1 MYCTESKFRHTNVD
15 LGSKRLLGRGDP
27 ITEYG
32 GGGFKLKVQGMDSN
46 PVNKCIPYHL
56 STGDFMNKV
65 PSATCVY

>member
-46 PVNKCIPYHL
+46 PVNKCI
-56 STGDFMNKV
+56 
-65 PSATCVY
+65 